1 MLTREKE
8 SNDDDDD
15 NNNSNSKEVQKI
27 AHVMNAFFFKIF
39 CRAKREKIFFA
50 FSRERGGRKEGKKA
64 TPKQTDQKKE
74 KKKENLATPRER

>member
-39 CRAKREKIFFA
+39 CRAKKRNIFELF
-50 FSRERGGRKEGKKA
+50 RERGKKKA
-64 TPKQTDQKKE
+64 EGNP
-74 KKKENLATPRER
+74 